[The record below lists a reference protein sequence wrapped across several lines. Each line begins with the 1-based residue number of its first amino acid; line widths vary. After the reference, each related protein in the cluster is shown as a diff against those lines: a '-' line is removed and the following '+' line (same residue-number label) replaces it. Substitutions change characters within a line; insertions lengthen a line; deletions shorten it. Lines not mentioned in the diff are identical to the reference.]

1 MTCLGQRSTPQEH
14 GVAWAPGRAC
24 RGGAA
29 ARTGP
34 QSCSRTPCGR
44 LSASA
49 AEPRGRPRGR
59 MGRHVLHVPHE
70 LSSTSACGQP
80 PPVPTASLTDMG
92 ATPQEMHRHGGGA
105 GECGWEGDHRAALPS
120 AGGYGGTAP
129 TWQCRER
136 SPSLRKQGEVVF
148 VGGRDRETRGLS
160 AGPPRAGRLAGPLG
174 LGRKPPREGG
184 STRGSGAARMKV
196 AGSPGTGGRPA

>member
-1 MTCLGQRSTPQEH
+1 MVWPGLLAERAEAGRPPGLAHRAAPAPPAGGCLRRQLSP
-14 GVAWAPGRAC
+14 
-24 RGGAA
+24 GAA
-29 ARTGP
+29 QEGGWGVTFCTCHTSYRARQPAG
-34 QSCSRTPCGR
+34 SRL
-44 LSASA
+44 LS
-49 AEPRGRPRGR
+49 PR
-59 MGRHVLHVPHE
+59 
-70 LSSTSACGQP
+70 
-80 PPVPTASLTDMG
+80 ASLTDMG
-92 ATPQEMHRHGGGA
+92 ATPQETHRHGGGA